1 MFKNVEKINSLNSTD
16 PSLANDI
23 GFDEKSKQ
31 EIQNLYPK
39 VGSTKEAVER
49 YTTQQL
55 QSITEVS
62 MNTGNKL
69 ILKIKNQNGLICY
82 DPDLKGEP

>member
-31 EIQNLYPK
+31 KIQNLYPK
-39 VGSTKEAVER
+39 IGSTKVTKEAVER

-55 QSITEVS
+55 QSIT
-62 MNTGNKL
+62 
-69 ILKIKNQNGLICY
+69 
-82 DPDLKGEP
+82 